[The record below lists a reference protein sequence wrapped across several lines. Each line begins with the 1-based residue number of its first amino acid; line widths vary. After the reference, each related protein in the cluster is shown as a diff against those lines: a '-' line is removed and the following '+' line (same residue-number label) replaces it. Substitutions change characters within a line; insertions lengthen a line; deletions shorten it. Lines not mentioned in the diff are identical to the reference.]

1 MPTLAYNNLQETKK
15 QKLIEDGI
23 LLFNSL
29 KYRTTNVFEIT
40 KTLGITRTAFYYYF
54 TDKDDFYETLVNYK
68 KEEFLKNHVYT
79 QADKLD
85 IFELLVKLFEYLS
98 NYKASDEEGF
108 FLDLIYNIDYV
119 KQNDLLDQIIKKD
132 DIFEYTYINGL
143 EKFSMDTKDE
153 VFEFVFLLFE
163 IVFHSVLNYY
173 LHNVSKDVALHQ
185 LKKKLDYLK
194 NGIIKEEYRGENIWE
209 R

>member
-194 NGIIKEEYRGENIWE
+194 NGIIKEEYRGENI
-209 R
+209 

>member
-23 LLFNSL
+23 LSFNSL

-68 KEEFLKNHVYT
+68 KEEFLKKHVYT

-98 NYKASDEEGF
+98 NYKSSSEEGF

-163 IVFHSVLNYY
+163 IVFHSALNYY
-173 LHNVSKDVALHQ
+173 LRNVSKDVALHQ

>member
-23 LLFNSL
+23 LSFNSL

-68 KEEFLKNHVYT
+68 KEEFLKKHVYT

-98 NYKASDEEGF
+98 NYKSSSEEGF

-163 IVFHSVLNYY
+163 IVFHSALNYY
-173 LHNVSKDVALHQ
+173 LRNVSKDVALHQ

-194 NGIIKEEYRGENIWE
+194 NGIIKEEYRGENI
-209 R
+209 

>member
-23 LLFNSL
+23 LSFNSL

-98 NYKASDEEGF
+98 NYKASSEEGF

-194 NGIIKEEYRGENIWE
+194 NGIIKEEYRGENI
-209 R
+209 

>member
-23 LLFNSL
+23 LSFNSL

-68 KEEFLKNHVYT
+68 KQEFLKNHVYT

-98 NYKASDEEGF
+98 NYKASSEEGF

-194 NGIIKEEYRGENIWE
+194 NGIIKEEYRGENI
-209 R
+209 

>member
-23 LLFNSL
+23 LSFNSL

-98 NYKASDEEGF
+98 NYKASSEEGF

-143 EKFSMDTKDE
+143 EKFSMDTKEE

-194 NGIIKEEYRGENIWE
+194 NGIIKEEYRGENI
-209 R
+209 

>member
-23 LLFNSL
+23 LSFNSL

-68 KEEFLKNHVYT
+68 KEEFLKKHVYT
-79 QADKLD
+79 QADRLD

-163 IVFHSVLNYY
+163 IVFHSALNFY

>member
-1 MPTLAYNNLQETKK
+1 MPTIAYNNLQETKK

-68 KEEFLKNHVYT
+68 KEEFLKNYVYT

-98 NYKASDEEGF
+98 NYKASSEEGF

-194 NGIIKEEYRGENIWE
+194 NGIIKEEYRGENI
-209 R
+209 

>member
-185 LKKKLDYLK
+185 LKKKLEYLK
-194 NGIIKEEYRGENIWE
+194 NGIIKEEYRGENI
-209 R
+209 